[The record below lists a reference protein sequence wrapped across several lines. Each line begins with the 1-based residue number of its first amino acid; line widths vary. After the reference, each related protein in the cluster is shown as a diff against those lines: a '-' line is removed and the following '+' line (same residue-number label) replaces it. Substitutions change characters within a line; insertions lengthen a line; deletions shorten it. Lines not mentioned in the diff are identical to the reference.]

1 MANPNV
7 TVQGVVQR
15 DIRRTGP
22 LAEQQPGTPRLNHL
36 GEQYAVTPF
45 TGLQAAGVEGSYTS
59 WAQTGTRGTGVNL
72 SNGTGTTYSALQAA
86 LIVANT
92 NPDGGPDVVLDYFK
106 ILIDAVITAGTFWH
120 VYHAMDFGNRYSSG
134 GALMPALA
142 INGKSGGPPGI
153 LAYSGVV
160 VATAATNNVRD
171 VGHNLLLNGVGVAN
185 MELVIKF
192 GSLDP
197 GQATFTT
204 PTTGVAQ
211 TVVYAPPIVI
221 PPGWCYVMNEFQTAR
236 TATGVGEFFL
246 GAIVR

>member
-1 MANPNV
+1 MANPVVSVN
-7 TVQGVVQR
+7 GVVER
-15 DIRRTGP
+15 DIRRTGV
-22 LAEQQPGTPRLNHL
+22 LAEQQPAAPRLNHL

-45 TGLQAAGVEGSYTS
+45 AGLQAAAAEGSYTS
-59 WAQTGTRGTGVNL
+59 FVQTGTRGTGVNL
-72 SNGTGTTYSALQAA
+72 TVATGTSYATTQAM
-86 LIVANT
+86 LLVANT
-92 NPDGGPDVVLDYFK
+92 NPAGGPDVVLDYFK
-106 ILIDAVITAGTFWH
+106 ILIDTAITGGTFWH
-120 VYHAMDFGNRYSSG
+120 VYHAMDFGNRYASG

-142 INGKSGGPPGI
+142 INGASGGPPGV

-160 VATAATNNVRD
+160 TAAAATNQVRD
-171 VGHNLLLNGVGVAN
+171 VGHNIILNGIGVAN

-204 PTTGVAQ
+204 PTTAVAQ
-211 TVVYAPPIVI
+211 TVLYAPPIVI

-236 TATGVGEFFL
+236 SATGVGEFFL